1 MEPAKAII
9 EVKAKDTKRITVLFN
24 PNEYNLQTGSTYAW
38 KTIPG
43 LQSPIAQFISG
54 EAATLSM
61 DLFFDTYERVKRN
74 AGRTLPTGTSKPNRR
89 TANTTST
96 TPATS
101 DASPSRSRNSR
112 RWTPICTRLRCAGS
126 SGARS
131 ISAASWRRCPNG
143 LRWFLEVRHPGT
155 GDGERDVPEKCSE
168 MTEQYQETPR
178 QSADRTKRKTLKQG
192 EQLWMIA
199 AEEYEDPG
207 QWRAIAEANGID
219 NPRKLAAGRRLI
231 IPRLE

>member
-1 MEPAKAII
+1 
-9 EVKAKDTKRITVLFN
+9 
-24 PNEYNLQTGSTYAW
+24 
-38 KTIPG
+38 
-43 LQSPIAQFISG
+43 
-54 EAATLSM
+54 M

-74 AGRTLPTGTSKPNRR
+74 AGTNPPDRYEQAESKDGKYNKYDSRDVRR
-89 TANTTST
+89 FTEQITELA
-96 TPATS
+96 AV
-101 DASPSRSRNSR
+101 DAHLHAPPMCRFI
-112 RWTPICTRLRCAGS
+112 WGS
-126 SGARS
+126 LDFSGVVEKVSQRFTM
-131 ISAASWRRCPNG
+131 
-143 LRWFLEVRHPGT
+143 FLESGIPVRATVNVTFRKVLG
-155 GDGERDVPEKCSE
+155 